1 MQVIYKALSR
11 ILLGAGIAV
20 IAVIAVPAILLVM
33 TIVGIWSFLNCMLSR
48 LEQKASSRREDQVF
62 SQDAPYKH
70 SDFGER

>member
-1 MQVIYKALSR
+1 MQVLYKVLSR

-48 LEQKASSRREDQVF
+48 LEQKARREDQVF

-70 SDFGER
+70 PDFGER